1 MKIAYRIITPL
12 LAIGAVVMGFF
23 LKLFYFAL
31 GGLTEEIGS
40 IITLASQL
48 GVATKYEFSA
58 FEIIKL
64 LLSTDLSGAAA
75 GAATDA
81 AADAA
86 KESASFMTIIQPVL
100 PHLIAVLVF
109 FVLTMLLFLAL
120 GVVAAATG
128 KRKVV
133 MGMSAGGL
141 VLCFICIVISRLAF
155 DKIIGGEIPLSD
167 LVGMFS
173 DSTWMQ
179 LLTAVVTVSSATLS
193 AGFYAV
199 FGMYILVIFWTVLT
213 NMLINTPIEVKR
225 KHRRKK
231 PMKRL
236 SAVFRK

>member
-12 LAIGAVVMGFF
+12 LAVGAVVMGFF
-23 LKLFYFAL
+23 LKLFYFAI
-31 GGLTEEIGS
+31 GGITDEISS
-40 IITLASQL
+40 IVALASQF

-64 LLSTDLSGAAA
+64 LLSADLSG
-75 GAATDA
+75 T
-81 AADAA
+81 ADA
-86 KESASFMTIIQPVL
+86 ESASFLTIIEPVL
-100 PHLIAVLVF
+100 PHIIAFIVF

-128 KRKVV
+128 KRKTVI
-133 MGMSAGGL
+133 GMSIGGL
-141 VLCFICIVISRLAF
+141 ALCFVCIIISRLAF

-173 DSTWMQ
+173 DSTWIQ

-199 FGMYILVIFWTVLT
+199 FGMYILVILWTVLT
-213 NMLINTPIEVKR
+213 NMLIKTPIEIHR

-231 PMKRL
+231 PLKRP
-236 SAVFRK
+236 SAMFRR

>member
-31 GGLTEEIGS
+31 GGLTDEISS
-40 IITLASQL
+40 IVTLASQFGL
-48 GVATKYEFSA
+48 NTNYEFSA

-64 LLSTDLSGAAA
+64 LLSADLSADK
-75 GAATDA
+75 ATDG
-81 AADAA
+81 
-86 KESASFMTIIQPVL
+86 ENFMTIIEPIL
-100 PHLIAVLVF
+100 PHIVAFIVF

-120 GVVAAATG
+120 GAVAAATG
-128 KRKVV
+128 KRKTVIF
-133 MGMSAGGL
+133 MSVGGL
-141 VLCFICIVISRLAF
+141 VLCFICIIISRLAF
-155 DKIIGGEIPLSD
+155 DKLVGGEIPLSD

-173 DSTWMQ
+173 ESTWMQ

-199 FGMYILVIFWTVLT
+199 FGMYILVILWTVLT
-213 NMLINTPIEVKR
+213 NMLINTPIEIKR

-231 PMKRL
+231 PLRRP
-236 SAVFRK
+236 SAMFRR